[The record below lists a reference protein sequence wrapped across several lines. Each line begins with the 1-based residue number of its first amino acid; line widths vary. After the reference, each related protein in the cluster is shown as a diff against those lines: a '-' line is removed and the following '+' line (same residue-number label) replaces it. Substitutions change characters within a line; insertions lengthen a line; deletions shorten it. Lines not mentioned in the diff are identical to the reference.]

1 MEGEWGS
8 EEAREMDGLRPGSLA
23 GLLLLCQG
31 EALERF
37 DRTISSLLGCKMG
50 WLLQA
55 FSHIRSF
62 ILSCCS
68 YLSKIF
74 FCIIL
79 NMLHIWVLRE
89 SIFGENICEA
99 RPTFSSAVHLQCI
112 VQLLEGN
119 AAYWTELQHPT
130 LLKLSKP
137 TLSPSAPTPTSPTA
151 PPFPSGWRSI
161 SVKGWQLI
169 YSGWSQQG
177 GTLPPTPPPQSQLI
191 PNWSTV
197 STGATLRLQLITP
210 FFWSKLTWA
219 NIIHRARAALVCY
232 QRSCARA
239 NTALENHSRQSQWWS
254 GRTFEEVNILVKSV
268 KNRKIHTNQ
277 SLRSIN

>member
-8 EEAREMDGLRPGSLA
+8 GEAREMDGLRPGSLA

-74 FCIIL
+74 FCSIL

-99 RPTFSSAVHLQCI
+99 NWRARPTFSSAVHLQCI
-112 VQLLEGN
+112 VQLLEGD

-137 TLSPSAPTPTSPTA
+137 PPTLSHSHS
-151 PPFPSGWRSI
+151 
-161 SVKGWQLI
+161 
-169 YSGWSQQG
+169 
-177 GTLPPTPPPQSQLI
+177 LPLSTHPHLTNGTPPSPLVGALS
-191 PNWSTV
+191 V
-197 STGATLRLQLITP
+197 SRVG
-210 FFWSKLTWA
+210 
-219 NIIHRARAALVCY
+219 N
-232 QRSCARA
+232 
-239 NTALENHSRQSQWWS
+239 
-254 GRTFEEVNILVKSV
+254 
-268 KNRKIHTNQ
+268 
-277 SLRSIN
+277 

>member
-31 EALERF
+31 EPLERF
-37 DRTISSLLGCKMG
+37 ERTISSLLGCKMG

-74 FCIIL
+74 FCSIL

-99 RPTFSSAVHLQCI
+99 NCGAQDQLSHLPYTCSALYNCSRAMLHTGRNCSIQPFSSWANPLSPP
-112 VQLLEGN
+112 
-119 AAYWTELQHPT
+119 QHP
-130 LLKLSKP
+130 
-137 TLSPSAPTPTSPTA
+137 
-151 PPFPSGWRSI
+151 
-161 SVKGWQLI
+161 
-169 YSGWSQQG
+169 
-177 GTLPPTPPPQSQLI
+177 PPPHQRQPPSPLVGAL
-191 PNWSTV
+191 SV
-197 STGATLRLQLITP
+197 SRVG
-210 FFWSKLTWA
+210 
-219 NIIHRARAALVCY
+219 N
-232 QRSCARA
+232 
-239 NTALENHSRQSQWWS
+239 
-254 GRTFEEVNILVKSV
+254 
-268 KNRKIHTNQ
+268 
-277 SLRSIN
+277 

>member
-31 EALERF
+31 EAF
-37 DRTISSLLGCKMG
+37 VRTISSLLGCKMG

-74 FCIIL
+74 FCSFL

-99 RPTFSSAVHLQCI
+99 RPTFSPAVHCTTARGRCCI
-112 VQLLEGN
+112 LDGT
-119 AAYWTELQHPT
+119 AASNPSQVEQTPSHPLPPSPPQHP
-130 LLKLSKP
+130 
-137 TLSPSAPTPTSPTA
+137 
-151 PPFPSGWRSI
+151 
-161 SVKGWQLI
+161 
-169 YSGWSQQG
+169 
-177 GTLPPTPPPQSQLI
+177 PPPHQRHPPSPLVGAL
-191 PNWSTV
+191 SV
-197 STGATLRLQLITP
+197 SRVG
-210 FFWSKLTWA
+210 
-219 NIIHRARAALVCY
+219 N
-232 QRSCARA
+232 
-239 NTALENHSRQSQWWS
+239 
-254 GRTFEEVNILVKSV
+254 
-268 KNRKIHTNQ
+268 
-277 SLRSIN
+277 

>member
-1 MEGEWGS
+1 
-8 EEAREMDGLRPGSLA
+8 
-23 GLLLLCQG
+23 
-31 EALERF
+31 
-37 DRTISSLLGCKMG
+37 MG

-74 FCIIL
+74 FCSIL

-112 VQLLEGN
+112 VQLLEGD

-137 TLSPSAPTPTSPTA
+137 THPHLTNGTPLPLWLALYQCQGLATNILRLITTGWHSPSSSSKSTYPKLINCINRGNTEAATNNSLLLIQVDMSKYYTSSSSSSCLLSKVVREGKYCIGKPLSA
-151 PPFPSGWRSI
+151 KPVVKWPNIWRSKHF
-161 SVKGWQLI
+161 SEK
-169 YSGWSQQG
+169 
-177 GTLPPTPPPQSQLI
+177 
-191 PNWSTV
+191 
-197 STGATLRLQLITP
+197 R
-210 FFWSKLTWA
+210 
-219 NIIHRARAALVCY
+219 
-232 QRSCARA
+232 
-239 NTALENHSRQSQWWS
+239 
-254 GRTFEEVNILVKSV
+254 
-268 KNRKIHTNQ
+268 
-277 SLRSIN
+277 